1 MRRCSLSRLTAL
13 AAAAA
18 LTACSVVGS
27 APMLEYTQVSG
38 VHSAATGALPCAS
51 RLGSYSL
58 PKSLLHVV
66 VLQPVG
72 GGVNSVK
79 VEQADKKVP
88 DNRHTYCLDHLA
100 SAFADDTVR
109 VFKERVTATD
119 STPAKEATPFLQLVA
134 SNAVDQT
141 ATIIRKLI
149 RTAFI
154 LISGNP
160 NFAGARSAVGG
171 GAATEVVRDLTFDP
185 FDQQEV
191 AEINQSIAPLGFCV
205 VLGDYSYDIDAISID
220 AYCAAPQKAEANHPS
235 RTAEIAA
242 SQRYLVPKPKSGIF
256 YRPRAN
262 YPVSVYVKADP
273 GSSERWRLAQMQY
286 FAFENIS
293 PVISVGID
301 RAVFATRRTG
311 LVFKDGVLTDVC
323 LAKGSEA
330 ASFVNIPLD
339 VVYGIIALPTQTIQA
354 SVNSNKTRRDL
365 ITAQNDLVEAQ
376 KAYIAYLKDSGNRN
390 TPNIPQHTDAQ
401 PLKLGATVGGAMTA
415 TGVPAP
421 QGTVALADYGA
432 ALSGDTALISGDAVL
447 KDICPE
453 LLKANVGTVQVGTR
467 PTTVQF

>member
-1 MRRCSLSRLTAL
+1 MARLSLSRLTAL
-13 AAAAA
+13 AAGAA
-18 LTACSVVGS
+18 LTGCSVVGS
-27 APMLEYTQVSG
+27 APMVEYTQVSG
-38 VHSAATGALPCAS
+38 VHSAASGPLPCAT

-66 VLQPVG
+66 VLQPSG
-72 GGVNSVK
+72 GGVNSVR
-79 VEQADKKVP
+79 VEQPIKKVP

-109 VFKERVTATD
+109 VFKEKLTAQGTD
-119 STPAKEATPFLQLVA
+119 FNVGTEATPFLQLVA

-141 ATIIRKLI
+141 ATIIRKVI

-160 NFAGARSAVGG
+160 SFAGARSAVGG
-171 GAATEVVRDLTFDP
+171 GGASEVIRDLTFDP
-185 FDQQEV
+185 FDQEEV

-205 VLGDYSYDIDAISID
+205 VLGDYSYDADAISID
-220 AYCAAPQKAEANHPS
+220 AYCAAPQTEEKHHPS

-242 SQRYLVPKPKSGIF
+242 SQRYLIPKPKSGIF

-262 YPVSVYVKADP
+262 YPVSVYVKGDP
-273 GSSERWRLAQMQY
+273 GGSERWRLAQMQY

-293 PVISVGID
+293 PVISVGVD

-330 ASFVNIPLD
+330 AGFVNIPLD
-339 VVYGIIALPTQTIQA
+339 VVYGVIALPTQTIQA
-354 SVNSNKTRRDL
+354 SVNSNKTRKDL
-365 ITAQNDLVEAQ
+365 ITAQNDLVAAQ
-376 KAYIAYLKDSGNRN
+376 KAYIAYLKDSGN
-390 TPNIPQHTDAQ
+390 TGAPNIPQHTDAQ
-401 PLKLGATVGGAMTA
+401 PLKLGASGTA

-421 QGTVALADYGA
+421 QNPVPLAEYG
-432 ALSGDTALISGDAVL
+432 LSGDSASLSGDAAL

-453 LLKANVGTVQVGTR
+453 LLKANSSAVPVAAR